1 MVYFASFSLEKDH
14 LLTQC
19 MVVSIWVANY
29 VHLTNAFTQAKRVSE
44 LMDALA
50 LSSKALVNRKTNPKF
65 SRDEINQLRIWDV
78 EVTEEEKKRN
88 GLTSVFD
95 KQI

>member
-1 MVYFASFSLEKDH
+1 
-14 LLTQC
+14 
-19 MVVSIWVANY
+19 MVVSIWAANY
-29 VHLTNAFTQAKRVSE
+29 VHLTNAFTQSKRVSE

-50 LSSKALVNRKTNPKF
+50 LSSKAMVNRKTNPKF
-65 SRDEINQLRIWDV
+65 SRDEINQGSRIWDV

-88 GLTSVFD
+88 GLTSAFD